1 MTSDEAREAIEVLEV
16 AEAEVEWNY
25 PLDYAIN
32 IDLAIE
38 ALKKEVSKK
47 PYLQQDEQGNDCLE
61 CPNCDSFI
69 GYSYDCK
76 DEHYQINY
84 CPYCGQRIDWEEEK
98 MTNYEKY
105 KDEILKAL
113 FVIGNVGLSKENHK
127 ITRCDDLICEKNC
140 GLSIDEYGNCP
151 PESIQNWLDSEYVE
165 PKKEEVDWSK
175 VPIDTKILVST
186 DEINWYRR
194 YFAGIDRCT
203 NERLAW
209 LDGATSWA
217 NRSTRAWKHVK
228 LYKEDEE

>member
-1 MTSDEAREAIEVLEV
+1 MTDKEAIKQL
-16 AEAEVEWNY
+16 AS
-25 PLDYAIN
+25 LIIN
-32 IDLAIE
+32 SQLFHQDEGDIWEKDIE
-38 ALKKEVSKK
+38 ALRIAIKAVEKQIPKK
-47 PYLQQDEQGNDCLE
+47 PITTADGCKACSCGLALQDGNKRRCLYY
-61 CPNCDSFI
+61 CDR
-69 GYSYDCK
+69 
-76 DEHYQINY
+76 
-84 CPYCGQRIDWEEEK
+84 CGQRIDWEEEK

>member
-1 MTSDEAREAIEVLEV
+1 MTDKEAIKQL
-16 AEAEVEWNY
+16 AS
-25 PLDYAIN
+25 LIIN
-32 IDLAIE
+32 SQLFHQDEGDIWEKDIE
-38 ALKKEVSKK
+38 ALRIAIKAVEKQIPKK
-47 PYLQQDEQGNDCLE
+47 PITTADGCKACSCGLALQDGNKRRCLYY
-61 CPNCDSFI
+61 CDR
-69 GYSYDCK
+69 
-76 DEHYQINY
+76 
-84 CPYCGQRIDWEEEK
+84 CGQRIDWEEEK

-113 FVIGNVGLSKENHK
+113 FVIGNVGLSKKNHK